1 MFVGVVMKNKTEIM
15 ECLEIVNK
23 DLNYV
28 LSEVNRLKNHL
39 VHMNESITVLEHYLT
54 KDDQDDV
61 EEAERLFP

>member
-15 ECLEIVNK
+15 ECMEIVNK

-54 KDDQDDV
+54 KDDQDDMD
-61 EEAERLFP
+61 EAERLFP

>member
-15 ECLEIVNK
+15 ECMEIVNK

-28 LSEVNRLKNHL
+28 LSEVNRLKDHL

-54 KDDQDDV
+54 KDDQDDMD
-61 EEAERLFP
+61 EAQRLFP

>member
-15 ECLEIVNK
+15 ERMKLVNI
-23 DLNYV
+23 DINYV

-54 KDDQDDV
+54 KDDQDDMD
-61 EEAERLFP
+61 EAERLFP